1 MDFKLQK
8 CKIQMNVSRI
18 ANIHYFEF
26 TNEYHTDIDSH
37 NFCELIYVDKGTL
50 TVSADNFKG
59 DLSVNQ
65 LIIHRPDEVHSLS
78 TSDSVAPNV
87 IIIGFECMSD
97 ELIPFSKA
105 PVTLNGELS
114 RALARIMA
122 EGMSIYEPPYDIPNT
137 TCMKKRKDFPFGAD
151 QMIKIGLESFL
162 IMLVR
167 EFSKPSE
174 SAEPAHSTSLS
185 NIQAIHQYVCENYNT
200 KITLDNLCFL
210 FGTNKTTLC
219 KSFRQEYGTTV
230 LNYIT
235 SLKIHE
241 AKYLLRQNKMTAT
254 QIAEALGYE
263 SIHYFCRQFK
273 KTTGQ
278 SPTEYAKTIRSR
290 LLIH

>member
-1 MDFKLQK
+1 MNFKLK
-8 CKIQMNVSRI
+8 SFKKAIEVTRI
-18 ANIHYFEF
+18 AHIHYFEF
-26 TNEYHTDIDSH
+26 TKQYRTDNDSH
-37 NFCELIYVDKGTL
+37 PFCELIYVDDGSIL
-50 TVSADNFKG
+50 
-59 DLSVNQ
+59 VNAQ
-65 LIIHRPDEVHSLS
+65 NYSGELCKNQIIIHKSGEIHSLKCS
-78 TSDSVAPNV
+78 QDSSPNI
-87 IIIGFECMSD
+87 IIIGFECKCEALD
-97 ELIPFSKA
+97 IFSKA
-105 PVTLNGELS
+105 PLELAGEQQKLLS
-114 RALARIMA
+114 EIIK
-122 EGMSIYEPPYDIPNT
+122 EGRSVFMPPYDIPNLKD
-137 TCMKKRKDFPFGAD
+137 MKKREDYPFGAD

-241 AKYLLRQNKMTAT
+241 AN
-254 QIAEALGYE
+254 I
-263 SIHYFCRQFK
+263 F
-273 KTTGQ
+273 
-278 SPTEYAKTIRSR
+278 
-290 LLIH
+290 